1 MAGIQS
7 KVEGSY
13 AVPLPQT
20 KRVSSLGL
28 LAFQEFRKSFV
39 DEGFQRSAVIDGVL
53 FRLFMKG
60 VFDVD
65 LCEHSFVL
73 VFRV

>member
-7 KVEGSY
+7 KVAGSY
-13 AVPLPQT
+13 AVPLPQAQ
-20 KRVSSLGL
+20 RVSSLGL

-53 FRLFMKG
+53 FRLFMKC

-65 LCEHSFVL
+65 LS
-73 VFRV
+73 